1 MKIKC
6 DIKSILSIY
15 ILLNFFGINLSFCQG
30 TNIRDGL
37 IFQAPFDG
45 DVTGKEPK
53 TINSFPFVVG
63 KKSIQY
69 RNNIKNQILDDES
82 SVARYKPNSIRE
94 IKRKESFVLS
104 EFEKNSSL
112 SFCSWFRTNSSNPHR
127 LLKFK
132 FNNSLFY
139 FFELTSDNS
148 AQYYITKKDSIGAK
162 QYSTLIFPKANKE
175 DWRLLTLSISED
187 GVLQFSIS
195 DKFTQTIA
203 SSPIIQLDT
212 LSSTTTKIEIEF
224 ESKPSTHS
232 LFIDDVRI
240 YDRVITQDVV
250 KAIASYDPNN
260 LAYPA
265 KYQLA
270 YSYKLLADQ
279 YYIKASDISIN
290 SDLDFVALMKAK
302 LYYDSTVTTL
312 IDGLIDVSQPV
323 IDSLKT
329 FHNDAVWTTNQID
342 LLDKDKNKIK
352 ASIPFPSNYD
362 LLLLDAKYRLYLIE
376 NKYSFWGKDFTDKP
390 LYPVQEYN
398 YFINTFDKFSRT
410 YVNIEALLKENKTED
425 ANQQAREIQAQI
437 ALHKSEIDKIK
448 IDETQYKVGFYDQQ
462 LGSID
467 AQLKGIEQQQKQ
479 LTRDVERKENELKS
493 LDAQIMSTFSQAIS
507 SQVLGVPIDPTKDLG
522 TNIKNAGLSY
532 LTSDNGKA
540 LSSSLLGSYKDIY
553 DATNTARQYYEK
565 GKSAIDAVK
574 SIASGNVSPDN
585 LFKIGDA
592 ISGSG
597 IVNEQWVMQW
607 NSIKDDYNNIED
619 KYKKAKE
626 LLQKVEATKKN
637 PNLKNIVDFVDWISE
652 KDYMPENY
660 KKDYE
665 TFKGY
670 REAAYGSIK
679 NKRYDDIINLGLE
692 IYNDPSLTADVATIR
707 NKVKELKPTFV
718 LLEMIKNKDF
728 ESLKGKI
735 IELLLSDD
743 AIDFIDP
750 NVKNELLF
758 KVLKEYLL
766 SDKAI
771 TKQQMEAIYS
781 ELINNAPET
790 FLNCFPINVRE
801 DLKRLLKAKDDKDLV
816 AKLKTFKISDFV
828 NEVKVERDT
837 LFIYGEP
844 YVIDISKYLSMD
856 KQFATAIVKLYKDFP
871 QLKEKL
877 KTETD
882 PLKIYKIFEKVLIEA
897 SPNSTAKSKEFYDFT
912 IKYINDDNIK
922 NQIIEEATKFY
933 IGNGIFQSVTD
944 SSETQNLISNIPP
957 VIDPTNPDEI
967 AGENVYSGYSQNGDD
982 NKLYL
987 ELGAKALDMAFP
999 GVGTATKALL
1009 SIADNIFS
1017 GYQIVDQLRNI
1028 YDQKVKLNEQYIKL
1042 LDRYK
1047 DNEFNKQLALYET
1060 KIANASYDVML
1071 QEHEGYSKMINTAI
1085 RNKEDIRRKIA
1096 GQLPMMFFYA
1106 ERLRYYYQRLN
1117 KASIFWYGSE
1127 NSLNKIIFSDKN
1139 NLRLALDPDIKLF
1152 DWINSPDITSTRED
1166 LFKLFSYWSKLNAL
1180 ITDGITGNKLKY
1192 GDNISEISYTGFD
1205 IHSLNQSEWIN
1216 FERWKKYPNTPY
1228 LFNLDLSQP
1237 LSPTNI
1243 FGFDNSFSSIK
1254 TIQVVPIVYDK
1265 NKNPINNL
1273 ISISNM
1279 GSSINENGI
1288 VEPLGLRTRSSVD
1301 EFLNL
1306 DASGNLIIPTYYLKN
1321 LKYRWD
1327 SPNNDYQPHNFEGY
1341 NLRSSW
1347 RLTVDPKQDAAKID
1361 KIYLAVFYQF
1371 TKNYNEQKI
1380 AGENSQY
1387 LYKVV
1392 ITNNHSGRKEVL
1404 NIVLDTLNK
1413 DIDNEFLYQKYPK
1426 LKERENS
1433 DNTITVMPYLDS
1445 EDGSIG
1451 NGIIARQNNS
1461 NVIQSPI
1468 QDTKPTSKKRKCF
1481 LSRKNK

>member
-1 MKIKC
+1 MKIKR
-6 DIKSILSIY
+6 DIKRILGIY
-15 ILLNFFGINLSFCQG
+15 ILLNFLGINLSFCQG

-45 DVTGKEPK
+45 DVTGKEPN
-53 TINSFPFVVG
+53 TINSFPFNTG
-63 KKSIQY
+63 KKYIKYEDEINNPIQ
-69 RNNIKNQILDDES
+69 IDT
-82 SVARYKPNSIRE
+82 RYPSNKT
-94 IKRKESFVLS
+94 RKIIANETIVLS

-112 SFCSWFRTNSSNPHR
+112 SFCSWFRTDNSNPHR
-127 LLKFK
+127 LIKFK
-132 FNNSLFY
+132 INNSFFY
-139 FFELTSDNS
+139 FFEVYSDNS

-162 QYSTLIFPKANKE
+162 QYSTLNFPKANNDE
-175 DWRLLTLSISED
+175 WRLLTFSISQD

-195 DKFTQTIA
+195 DKSSQTTA
-203 SSPIIQLDT
+203 SSPTIQLDT
-212 LSSTTTKIEIEF
+212 LNLINVEIEF
-224 ESKPSTHS
+224 KSKPSAHS
-232 LFIDDVRI
+232 LFIDDIRI
-240 YDRVITQDVV
+240 YDRVIAQDIV
-250 KAIASYDPNN
+250 KKIARYDPNN

-290 SDLDFVALMKAK
+290 SNLDFVALMKAK

-312 IDGLIDVSQPV
+312 IDGLIDVSQPI

-329 FHNDAVWTTNQID
+329 FHNNPVWTTNQID

-398 YFINTFDKFSRT
+398 YFINTFDKFSKT
-410 YVNIEALLKENKTED
+410 YVNIESLLKENKIED

-437 ALHKSEIDKIK
+437 AIHKSEIDKIR

-479 LTRDVERKENELKS
+479 LTRDVERKENEIKS

-507 SQVLGVPIDPTKDLG
+507 SQVLGVPIDPKQPFF
-522 TNIKNAGLSY
+522 TNIKNAGLTY
-532 LTSDNGKA
+532 LTSDDGNA

-565 GKSAIDAVK
+565 GKSAIAAVK

-597 IVNEQWVMQW
+597 IVNDQWVKQW
-607 NSIKDDYNNIED
+607 NSIKDDYNNVED

-626 LLQKVEATKKN
+626 LLQKVEATKNN

-679 NKRYDDIINLGLE
+679 NKRYDDIIKLGLE
-692 IYNDPSLTADVATIR
+692 IYNDPNLTADVTRIR
-707 NKVKELKPTFV
+707 NKVEELKPTFV
-718 LLEMIKNKDF
+718 LLEMIKKKDF
-728 ESLKGKI
+728 EALKAKI
-735 IELLLSDD
+735 IELLLSDV

-758 KVLKEYLL
+758 KTLKQYLL
-766 SDKAI
+766 NDKEI
-771 TKQQMEAIYS
+771 TNEQMKNIYL
-781 ELINNAPET
+781 ELINNDPET

-801 DLKRLLKAKDDKDLV
+801 DLKKLFKVKSDKELIK
-816 AKLKTFKISDFV
+816 KLKEDFKFSDFV

-844 YVIDISKYLSMD
+844 YIMDISKYLFID
-856 KQFATAIVKLYKDFP
+856 KQLTSAILKLYKDFP

-877 KTETD
+877 KNEAD
-882 PLKIYKIFEKVLIEA
+882 PLEIYKIFEKVLVEL
-897 SPNSTAKSKEFYDFT
+897 SPNSTAKSKDFYDFI

-922 NQIIEEATKFY
+922 NQIINEATKFY

-944 SSETQNLISNIPP
+944 SSEAKNLISKIPP
-957 VIDPTNPDEI
+957 VIDPSNPDEI
-967 AGENVYSGYSQNGDD
+967 AGENVYSGNSQNGEDS
-982 NKLYL
+982 KLYL

-1071 QEHEGYSKMINTAI
+1071 QEHEGYEKMIKNNQD
-1085 RNKEDIRRKIA
+1085 NKEDIRRKIA

-1166 LFKLFSYWSKLNAL
+1166 LFKLFSHWAKLNAL

-1192 GDNISEISYTGFD
+1192 GDNISEISYTVFD
-1205 IHSLNQSEWIN
+1205 IHSLNQTEWKD

-1228 LFNLDLSQP
+1228 LFNIDLSQP
-1237 LSPTNI
+1237 LSPANI

-1273 ISISNM
+1273 ISVSNM
-1279 GSSINENGI
+1279 GSSINENGV

-1306 DASGNLIIPTYYLKN
+1306 DANGNLIIPTYYLKN

-1341 NLRSSW
+1341 NLRSNW
-1347 RLTVDPKQDAAKID
+1347 QLTVDPKQDASKID

-1380 AGENSQY
+1380 SGQNSQY
-1387 LYKVV
+1387 LYKVI

-1413 DIDNEFLYQKYPK
+1413 DINNDFLYQKYPK
-1426 LKERENS
+1426 LKERENT

-1445 EDGSIG
+1445 EDGSTG
-1451 NGIIARQNNS
+1451 NGIITRQNNS